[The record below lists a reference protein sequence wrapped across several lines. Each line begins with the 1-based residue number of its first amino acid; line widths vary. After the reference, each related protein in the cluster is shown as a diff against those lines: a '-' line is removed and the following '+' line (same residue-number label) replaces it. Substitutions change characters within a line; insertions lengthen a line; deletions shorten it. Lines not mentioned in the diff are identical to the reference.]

1 MRIRLKLLDRI
12 NHYSIVIFFLT
23 PVFLFVFLDI
33 RSFLLGEN
41 NSIIIDEPIFLLLPL
56 ALASLFYWLQY
67 SRLNYKIVNT
77 LLSHKEIRSRIIKIA
92 NKEEWVIRTN
102 RKNTIVAKS
111 NPGFLS
117 GSWGEQITVII
128 NGQNV
133 YVNSICDLDKR
144 ASVVSFGRNRAN
156 ERRIIEAIKQ

>member
-1 MRIRLKLLDRI
+1 MRI
-12 NHYSIVIFFLT
+12 
-23 PVFLFVFLDI
+23 
-33 RSFLLGEN
+33 
-41 NSIIIDEPIFLLLPL
+41 
-56 ALASLFYWLQY
+56 
-67 SRLNYKIVNT
+67 
-77 LLSHKEIRSRIIKIA
+77 A
-92 NKEEWVIRTN
+92 NQEEWVIRTN

-144 ASVVSFGRNRAN
+144 PSVVSFGRNRAN
-156 ERRIIEAIKQ
+156 EMKIIKALNH